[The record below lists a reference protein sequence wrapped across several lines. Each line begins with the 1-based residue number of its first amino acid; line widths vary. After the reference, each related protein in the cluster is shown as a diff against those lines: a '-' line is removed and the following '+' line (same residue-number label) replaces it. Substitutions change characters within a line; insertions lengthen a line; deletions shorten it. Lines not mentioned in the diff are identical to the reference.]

1 MTERPRG
8 GVDAVVAVLVVVVA
22 AGGGA
27 LMGSS
32 MGAVLGGGAGLVAAV
47 AAGVAG
53 MRPLVTLVVAVAT
66 VAGIVAGQSVVA
78 ALCRPGSCVPLE
90 ITGAAIS
97 GVGALVGT
105 GLVVAL
111 VARSFDEYRDGSPS
125 RERPDA

>member
-32 MGAVLGGGAGLVAAV
+32 MGAVLGGGAGLVTAV

-66 VAGIVAGQSVVA
+66 VAGIVAGHSVVEA
-78 ALCRPGSCVPLE
+78 PCRPGSCVPLE

-111 VARSFDEYRDGSPS
+111 VARSFDEYRDGSPP